1 MLLNESSRS
10 HRVVEE
16 QKVGLI
22 QMMSNFV
29 KQEAIIAKQHRQSA
43 TLTASVQKVSE
54 ELGIEQI
61 CAASGSNRPETLPDR
76 IAHQQRTVNLV
87 RSNIGTNLPQVQ
99 RRDCALKT
107 ANWENAL

>member
-61 CAASGSNRPETLPDR
+61 CAASGSNRPVTLPDR
-76 IAHQQRTVNLV
+76 IAHQQHGPSTWCDRTLARTCR
-87 RSNIGTNLPQVQ
+87 RSKEGIVL
-99 RRDCALKT
+99 
-107 ANWENAL
+107 